1 MWKKSLI
8 NQDAEMLVA
17 VKNNKKELLK
27 IARGFKRFSAI
38 VAFVSHVTA
47 VRQCFYVNT
56 YYKENFG
63 FVVTVALM
71 SLANGKIN

>member
-1 MWKKSLI
+1 MYTAHMWKKSLI
-8 NQDAEMLVA
+8 NQVAQMLVA
-17 VKNNKKELLK
+17 GKNKKKKLSK

-47 VRQCFYVNT
+47 EVEVKTMHLCK

-63 FVVTVALM
+63 FVATIA
-71 SLANGKIN
+71 